1 MNKNIK
7 RYCIVILILAI
18 VYNVLIFSIPYPHKS
33 NSVFWLS
40 WAIGLLFIIIQPVI
54 AFFGLKDSYS
64 LKSKIY
70 GWPIIRVG
78 YISLFIQLIITCTFL
93 ILGAFI
99 EVPVWILFVLEVLL
113 VSFASIG
120 LIATSMVKETIEK
133 IEENAPITTKF
144 INDLII
150 DSNMLS
156 QRDTNETIHNKL
168 VLFADEVRYS
178 DPVSIESLTEFED
191 EILRKYLIMKDN
203 VINEKY
209 DDVELEIDELVSLMK
224 ERNQR
229 IKIGKK

>member
-1 MNKNIK
+1 M
-7 RYCIVILILAI
+7 
-18 VYNVLIFSIPYPHKS
+18 
-33 NSVFWLS
+33 
-40 WAIGLLFIIIQPVI
+40 
-54 AFFGLKDSYS
+54 
-64 LKSKIY
+64 
-70 GWPIIRVG
+70 
-78 YISLFIQLIITCTFL
+78 
-93 ILGAFI
+93 
-99 EVPVWILFVLEVLL
+99 

-120 LIATSMVKETIEK
+120 LIATDMVKETIEK

-168 VLFADEVRYS
+168 VLFADEVRFS

-209 DDVELEIDELVSLMK
+209 DDVEHEIDELVSLMK

-229 IKIGKK
+229 IKMRKK